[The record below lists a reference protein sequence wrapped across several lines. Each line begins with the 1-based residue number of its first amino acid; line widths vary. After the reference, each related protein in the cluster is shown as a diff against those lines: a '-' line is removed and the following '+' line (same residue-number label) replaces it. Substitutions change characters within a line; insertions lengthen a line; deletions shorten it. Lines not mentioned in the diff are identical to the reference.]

1 MNIFHAISSAT
12 ALFEQG
18 KAVKGATV
26 LTNVEAGSAM
36 LYGVLSAVVE
46 LLTTLGVPVID
57 AAAEIVN
64 APAATATVIALVFC
78 SDGEQSAVPRE
89 PTTKVEMELVFMT

>member
-36 LYGVLSAVVE
+36 LYGVLSALVE
-46 LLTTLGVPVID
+46 LLSTLGVPVNVGGSDLHTI
-57 AAAEIVN
+57 ANGWSLTISILYAVYRVATN
-64 APAATATVIALVFC
+64 PAAGVKP
-78 SDGEQSAVPRE
+78 SA
-89 PTTKVEMELVFMT
+89 